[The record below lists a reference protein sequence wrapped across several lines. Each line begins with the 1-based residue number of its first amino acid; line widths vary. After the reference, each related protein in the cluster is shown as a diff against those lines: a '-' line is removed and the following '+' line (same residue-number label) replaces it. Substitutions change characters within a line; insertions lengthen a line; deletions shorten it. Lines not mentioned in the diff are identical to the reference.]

1 MTTKILALA
10 VSITMLVA
18 ISGQALARTAASNTQ
33 HWSAAT
39 GRSDRHQAL
48 RAFNA
53 FDQTQTVEPN
63 MHRYH
68 GGPKSND

>member
-10 VSITMLVA
+10 ASITMLVA
-18 ISGQALARTAASNTQ
+18 ISGQALARNAASNTR
-33 HWSAAT
+33 HWPAAT
-39 GRSDRHQAL
+39 GRSDQQQAL

-53 FDQTQTVEPN
+53 FVPTQTVEPN
-63 MHRYH
+63 AHRYH